1 MQQDTLKVALRLL
14 DPETLT
20 QRGAENGLQEIARRY
35 RLDGNLQLRRAIDVY
50 FWDFGRGLME
60 TLNVRDYLLAWSLLD
75 STVLASTRAT
85 IPVLPPW
92 TPRRRSP
99 SG

>member
-1 MQQDTLKVALRLL
+1 LQQDTLKVALRLL
-14 DPETLT
+14 DPEALT
-20 QRGAENGLQEIARRY
+20 PRGAENDLQEIARRY
-35 RLDGNLQLRRAIDVY
+35 RLDGHLQLRRAIDVY